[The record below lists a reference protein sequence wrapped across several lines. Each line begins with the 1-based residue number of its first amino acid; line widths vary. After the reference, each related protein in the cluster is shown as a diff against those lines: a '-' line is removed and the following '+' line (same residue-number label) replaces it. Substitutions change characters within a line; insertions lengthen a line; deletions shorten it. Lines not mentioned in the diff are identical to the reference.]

1 MIERE
6 RREALHQAMIDRDL
20 PVIEQALR
28 GDDLALRR
36 AALRAVRTLPV
47 TDITDDAAAAVL
59 TDAPLD
65 LRQAFYRTLLHARR
79 TALAD
84 RLLPSVRRQWGD
96 GEAAALLPACSADVA
111 ARRLPELAHAVGSW
125 TALARRHPDVV
136 MTHIESGDPALGVPG
151 YGFWRRWGTVL
162 GVLAESLPIR
172 TIALLEKQP
181 NRYGLQLPS
190 RAVTALVKAD
200 PMRAWSVASHDD
212 RKKTNRRHYD
222 AVAALDDA
230 GILASVDGDVYT
242 LWAVLR
248 HLPTARREALVDAFA
263 AAAPELQPMWAEPLL
278 DVLPRARAEAEARRM
293 LEWHQPQWH
302 ANRRRSQAEAIELML
317 ASYLPFAEAVE
328 VLTEAAASGT
338 TTVRTAARSLLLRCA
353 AATGNAA
360 EVLRQVEAL
369 APRVLN
375 EQDPVR
381 RSFLE
386 SLVGLPVA
394 VFGDEW
400 VPVLERLTAAA
411 MDARDSSEQARRTL
425 RLLARRTLRH
435 QTSPGLVAWALD
447 VHRQLVARFGA
458 AGLEVPTEE
467 ELNPPP
473 QLRGRRRRGYGYR
486 HVAPPD
492 YWRLDLALQ
501 PGQERELV
509 AVLRPWLDD
518 AAVVRDLRRAL
529 GRRAENCPELTT
541 PAEATRAMPSGTPEQ
556 AAQNA
561 GAAEETDLAQPSAE
575 LHAAQTGAKLRAAQP
590 SLELRAAEPSVEL
603 HAAQPSA
610 ELPAA
615 QPNAELHAA
624 EPPVAESPEAALP
637 RLLAEAN
644 GPQSPEAVA
653 ALTACCARVRP
664 SVLGPA
670 LESALFAP
678 DSKVTLR
685 KQAVRQLRRNRTP
698 GHLDVLLRAWQQPDT
713 HRDVRVAIAV
723 VLRDAT
729 EDPRALDAVAAAV
742 GPAMSELMIRTLF
755 QPHPRQYPPEAR
767 AAYAA
772 LVRNLLRA
780 SDDGGVRFRGLKA
793 FGVWAP
799 WYRGGFDELV
809 GTLFGPDADE
819 AELASELIR
828 ALILTGSGADRVPD
842 VLRRLADDPAR
853 AKLASALTGTLTGL
867 RNRYQN
873 PEPWSLDLV
882 ERCLAA
888 LAGEPRHTRFAVR
901 LALALVDPAA
911 DDLDSR
917 LVAYADLLAGRPYLA
932 GVSEQ
937 RLREQINHE
946 LGERPPAGVLAAAQT
961 LADRGDLSG
970 GLVAA
975 QLASA
980 VIDTRTGPGTPSESW
995 REVVTALRASL
1006 HPEVAETAHEIDLH
1020 RESQ

>member
-1 MIERE
+1 MIEQE

-20 PVIEQALR
+20 PVIEEALR

-59 TDAPLD
+59 TDASLE
-65 LRQAFYRTLLHARR
+65 LRRAFYRTLFHARR

-84 RLLPSVRRQWGD
+84 RLLPSVRQRWGD
-96 GEAAALLPACSADVA
+96 GEAAALLPACSAEVA
-111 ARRLPELAHAVGSW
+111 AQQLPELAHAVGSW
-125 TALARRHPDVV
+125 TALARRHPDAV
-136 MTHIESGDPALGVPG
+136 MTSIESGDPALGVAG
-151 YGFWRRWGTVL
+151 YGFWRRWGNVL
-162 GVLAESLPIR
+162 GILAESLPTR

-190 RAVTALVKAD
+190 RAITALVQAD
-200 PMRAWSVASHDD
+200 PMRAWSVVSHDD
-212 RKKTNRRHYD
+212 RTKTSRRHYD

-230 GILASVDGDVYT
+230 GIIAYADGDVYT
-242 LWAVLR
+242 LWAVLG
-248 HLPTARREALVDAFA
+248 HLPPTRREALVDAFA

-293 LEWHQPQWH
+293 LEWHRPQWH
-302 ANRRRSQAEAIELML
+302 ANRRRSQAEAVELML

-328 VLTEAAASGT
+328 VLNEAAASGT
-338 TTVRTAARSLLLRCA
+338 STVRTAARALLLKCA
-353 AATGNAA
+353 AGTGDAA

-375 EQDPVR
+375 EPDPVR

-386 SLVGLPVA
+386 SLAGLPVA

-400 VPVLERLTAAA
+400 VPVLEQLTAAA
-411 MDARDSSEQARRTL
+411 IDSRDSSEQARRTL

-473 QLRGRRRRGYGYR
+473 RLRGRRRRGYGYR
-486 HVAPPD
+486 HVPPPD

-509 AVLRPWLDD
+509 AVLRPWLGD

-529 GRRAENCPELTT
+529 GRRAENCPEL
-541 PAEATRAMPSGTPEQ
+541 PMP
-556 AAQNA
+556 
-561 GAAEETDLAQPSAE
+561 AEETDLALPS
-575 LHAAQTGAKLRAAQP
+575 T
-590 SLELRAAEPSVEL
+590 EPSVL
-603 HAAQPSA
+603 
-610 ELPAA
+610 
-615 QPNAELHAA
+615 
-624 EPPVAESPEAALP
+624 EPYVAESPEAALP
-637 RLLAEAN
+637 RLLTEAN

-653 ALTACCARVRP
+653 ALTAYCARVRP

-670 LESALFAP
+670 LESVLFAP

-685 KQAVRQLRRNRTP
+685 KQAVRQLRRNRVP
-698 GHLDVLLRAWQQPDT
+698 GHLDILLRAWQQPDT

-742 GPAMSELMIRTLF
+742 GPEMSEQLIRTLF

-772 LVRNLLRA
+772 LVRNLLGA
-780 SDDGGVRFRGLKA
+780 SNDGGVRFRGLKA

-809 GTLFGPDADE
+809 DTLFGPDPDE
-819 AELASELIR
+819 AELASELIK
-828 ALILTGSGADRVPD
+828 ALIHTGSGTDRVPD

-853 AKLASALTGTLTGL
+853 TQLASALTGTLTGL

-882 ERCLAA
+882 ERCLTA
-888 LAGEPRHTRFAVR
+888 LAAEPRHARFAVQ
-901 LALALVDPAA
+901 LALALADPAA
-911 DDLDSR
+911 DDLEDR
-917 LVAYADLLAGRPYLA
+917 LIAYADLLAGRPYLA
-932 GVSEQ
+932 GVSEH
-937 RLREQINHE
+937 RLREQISHE
-946 LGERPPAGVLAAAQT
+946 LGERPPAGLLAAART
-961 LADRGDLSG
+961 LAGRGDLAG

-975 QLASA
+975 QLASL
-980 VIDTRTGPGTPSESW
+980 VVRNGSHSEPW
-995 REVVTALRASL
+995 HEVVTTLQVSP
-1006 HPEVAETAHEIDLH
+1006 HPEVADTARDIDVH
-1020 RESQ
+1020 RESISVVEQ

>member
-28 GDDLALRR
+28 ADDLALRR
-36 AALRAVRTLPV
+36 AALRAVRTV
-47 TDITDDAAAAVL
+47 TEVPDDAAAAVL
-59 TDAPLD
+59 TDASLE
-65 LRQAFYRTLLHARR
+65 LRRAFYRTLLHARR

-96 GEAAALLPACSADVA
+96 GEAAALLPACSAEA
-111 ARRLPELAHAVGSW
+111 AAQRLAELAHAVGSW
-125 TALARRHPDVV
+125 TALARRHPDAV
-136 MTHIESGDPALGVPG
+136 MTYIEAGDPALGVPG
-151 YGFWRRWGTVL
+151 CTFWRRWGNVL
-162 GVLAESLPIR
+162 GILAESLPTR
-172 TIALLEKQP
+172 TMALLEKQP

-190 RAVTALVKAD
+190 RAITALVQAD
-200 PMRAWSVASHDD
+200 PMRAWPVVSYDD
-212 RKKTNRRHYD
+212 RKKTSRRHYD

-230 GILASVDGDVYT
+230 GIIAYVDGDVYS
-242 LWAVLR
+242 LWAVLG
-248 HLPTARREALVDAFA
+248 HLPTARREPLVDAFA
-263 AAAPELQPMWAEPLL
+263 AAAPELQPTWAEPLL

-293 LEWHQPQWH
+293 LEWHRPQWH
-302 ANRRRSQAEAIELML
+302 ASRRRSHAEAVELML

-338 TTVRTAARSLLLRCA
+338 TTVRTAARALLLRCA
-353 AATGNAA
+353 AETGDAG

-400 VPVLERLTAAA
+400 VPVLEQLTAAA
-411 MDARDSSEQARRTL
+411 IDAHDSSEQTRRTL

-447 VHRQLVARFGA
+447 VHRLLVARFGA
-458 AGLEVPTEE
+458 AGLDVPSEE

-473 QLRGRRRRGYGYR
+473 QKRGRRRRGYGYR
-486 HVAPPD
+486 HSPPPD

-509 AVLRPWLDD
+509 AVLRPWLGD

-529 GRRAENCPELTT
+529 GRRAGNCPELAM
-541 PAEATRAMPSGTPEQ
+541 PAEETKATPSGTPVQ
-556 AAQNA
+556 AVQSS
-561 GAAEETDLAQPSAE
+561 GPAEETDLALPSTE
-575 LHAAQTGAKLRAAQP
+575 PL
-590 SLELRAAEPSVEL
+590 AAEPLATEL
-603 HAAQPSA
+603 
-610 ELPAA
+610 L
-615 QPNAELHAA
+615 AA
-624 EPPVAESPEAALP
+624 ESSEAALP

-644 GPQSPEAVA
+644 GPHSPEAVA
-653 ALTACCARVRP
+653 ALTACCARARP

-685 KQAVRQLRRNRTP
+685 KQAVRQLRRNRIP

-713 HRDVRVAIAV
+713 HRDVLVAIAV

-742 GPAMSELMIRTLF
+742 GPEMSELMIRTLF

-780 SDDGGVRFRGLKA
+780 SNDGGVRFRGLKA
-793 FGVWAP
+793 FEVWAP

-809 GTLFGPDADE
+809 DTLFGPDLDE

-828 ALILTGSGADRVPD
+828 ALIVAGSGADRVPD

-853 AKLASALTGTLTGL
+853 AKLASALTGTLTSL

-882 ERCLAA
+882 ERCLSA
-888 LAGEPRHTRFAVR
+888 LAGEPRHARIAVR

-911 DDLDSR
+911 DDLDDR
-917 LVAYADLLAGRPYLA
+917 LVAYADLLAGRPYLT
-932 GVSEQ
+932 GVSENG
-937 RLREQINHE
+937 LRERINHQ
-946 LGERPPAGVLAAAQT
+946 LDERALAGLPAAAQVLAA
-961 LADRGDLSG
+961 RGDLAG

-975 QLASA
+975 QLASL
-980 VIDTRTGPGTPSESW
+980 VLGGRTDTDTRDGSW
-995 REVVTALRASL
+995 REVVTTLHTSP
-1006 HPEVAETAHEIDLH
+1006 HPEVADTARHIDL
-1020 RESQ
+1020 